1 VPSLAQPDNEDV
13 ILSRT
18 DFLNETGN
26 MSVKVEGHAEVT
38 QMSRIS
44 GSIELIT
51 VLQGSLMINDCEI
64 AHVFN
69 SGDTAYLKQ
78 GSKVKWKTSLGTRLI
93 IASYIFGN

>member
-1 VPSLAQPDNEDV
+1 MLSLGQPDNDDV

-18 DFLNETGN
+18 DFLNGAGN

-44 GSIELIT
+44 VANELIT
-51 VLQGSLMINDCEI
+51 VLQGSLMINNGEM

-69 SGDTAYLKQ
+69 SGDIAYLKQ
-78 GSKVKWKTSLGTRLI
+78 GSKV
-93 IASYIFGN
+93 